1 MSRKSYEG
9 SSQVL
14 PGGFRRN
21 LYELVKSSTHIS
33 NMEKL
38 AAETERITKFW

>member
-9 SSQVL
+9 RSLSVTR
-14 PGGFRRN
+14 GFQRN

-33 NMEKL
+33 NMEEL